1 MKPEEIVSV
10 MAAVLA
16 TAQQAPVRLDQT
28 ETAYDR
34 IASQAWDL
42 YHAGSSPPQRPVSG
56 GPPGMPDP
64 RAAFS
69 SGCRSGPV
77 PGTKGTT
84 NAGPGRA
91 RE

>member
-1 MKPEEIVSV
+1 MFRLSGSLPFTFSRDVDPMKPEEIVSV

-42 YHAGSSPPQRPVSG
+42 YQAVQFTATEAVIRGTNRYARP
-56 GPPGMPDP
+56 
-64 RAAFS
+64 
-69 SGCRSGPV
+69 
-77 PGTKGTT
+77 
-84 NAGPGRA
+84 
-91 RE
+91 